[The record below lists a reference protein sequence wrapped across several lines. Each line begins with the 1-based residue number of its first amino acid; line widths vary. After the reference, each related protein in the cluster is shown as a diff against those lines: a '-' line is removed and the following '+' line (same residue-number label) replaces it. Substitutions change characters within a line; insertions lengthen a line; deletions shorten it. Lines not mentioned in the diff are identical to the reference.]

1 MIQIILS
8 VVFLIF
14 GVFLKVTRH
23 PGFRS
28 SKRFSVLFIILGM
41 LTLTAKLI
49 LIYLASK
56 Q

>member
-8 VVFLIF
+8 VVFLGF
-14 GVFLKVTRH
+14 GIFLKLTDH

-28 SKRFSVLFIILGM
+28 SKRFSVLFIILGT